1 MKNPHTVSS
10 HLKVTTLHSTW
21 LGRMNSSQSIFR
33 EQTLKEQDRIGKK
46 KTCLRSQ
53 IYLKLTQS
61 KMMMIVENDP

>member
-1 MKNPHTVSS
+1 MTC
-10 HLKVTTLHSTW
+10 TW

-33 EQTLKEQDRIGKK
+33 EQTFKEQDRIGKK